1 MISRFTFLTLVGL
14 TFGALGASAQ
24 ESSVQAELDA
34 FWVEVVRSVEE
45 WDVNAQ
51 RATYHPDAISVAGDG
66 MSYRTKLMSEG
77 FDEAEGGS
85 TTPSNP
91 RLAFRFSSR
100 VHDKNTAHEIG
111 LYRFSADGREPFYG
125 GVDSYLVK
133 KDGRWMILVEIQRRE
148 GLSEAEWDALGG

>member
-1 MISRFTFLTLVGL
+1 MLNGRRTI
-14 TFGALGASAQ
+14 A
-24 ESSVQAELDA
+24 
-34 FWVEVVRSVEE
+34 
-45 WDVNAQ
+45 
-51 RATYHPDAISVAGDG
+51 DAISVVGEG
-66 MSYRTKLMSEG
+66 TSYGTRLISEL
-77 FDEAEGGS
+77 FAEAANTS
-85 TTPSNP
+85 TTPANP

-100 VHDKNTAHEIG
+100 VHDRNTAHEIG